1 MRGAQVCDFSPCSK
15 TNMAKNKNGNLDFLS
30 RCSFCGGVLEQNDLT
45 TLEEREYKT
54 VFHIFCSHCQASL
67 ISVLFSNQGGIVS
80 LGIATDLD
88 KDEVRNKFSKKT
100 ISADEVIDA
109 HEFIESGQ
117 GNLME
122 LIKNTK

>member
-1 MRGAQVCDFSPCSK
+1 
-15 TNMAKNKNGNLDFLS
+15 MAKNKKGDLDFLS
-30 RCSFCGGVLEQNDLT
+30 RCSFCGGVLEQNNLT
-45 TLEEREYKT
+45 TLEEQEHKT
-54 VFHIFCSHCQASL
+54 IFHIFCPHCQTSL

-109 HEFIESGQ
+109 HEFIKNEQ
-117 GNLME
+117 GNL
-122 LIKNTK
+122 IKLMRNMR

>member
-1 MRGAQVCDFSPCSK
+1 M
-15 TNMAKNKNGNLDFLS
+15 KNKNLSADRHGNSQDFLS

-45 TLEEREYKT
+45 MLEEREHKT
-54 VFHIFCSHCQASL
+54 IFHIFCSHCQTSL

-88 KDEVRNKFSKKT
+88 KNEVRNKFSKKT

-122 LIKNTK
+122 LIKNSK

>member
-1 MRGAQVCDFSPCSK
+1 M
-15 TNMAKNKNGNLDFLS
+15 KNRNNNPDFLS
-30 RCSFCGGVLEQNDLT
+30 KCSFCGGVLEQNDLT
-45 TLEEREYKT
+45 TLEEQEHKT
-54 VFHIFCSHCQASL
+54 VFHIFCSRCRTSL
-67 ISVLFSNQGGIVS
+67 ISVLFSNQGGIVN

-88 KDEVRNKFSKKT
+88 KNEVKNKFYKKT

-109 HEFIESGQ
+109 HEFIENRQ